1 MDFYELKN
9 FRLANSTRE
18 KTNENTLKIK
28 LTFSTYGNGTEYYQE
43 YRYINPSM
51 IEEMKLVKCDR
62 CDIYMDGGI
71 YRQDINRRL
80 CYACSREETLRECFE
95 LLEKRSRK
103 NK

>member
-1 MDFYELKN
+1 MDFYELKK

-28 LTFSTYGNGTEYYQE
+28 LTFSRYANGTEYYQE
-43 YRYINPSM
+43 YRYINPNM

-62 CDIYMDGGI
+62 CGIYIDGGS

-80 CYACSREETLRECFE
+80 CYACQKEETLRECFE
-95 LLEKRSRK
+95 LMERRI
-103 NK
+103 